1 MGVPSLAPQKQVQT
15 PSDYRKKEQEKDIV
29 SYRTRVKRI
38 DLLSSQIKFN
48 QTKNSFMNDTAK
60 STIELVR
67 DKSNN
72 KDLEFIKSKKNI

>member
-1 MGVPSLAPQKQVQT
+1 
-15 PSDYRKKEQEKDIV
+15 
-29 SYRTRVKRI
+29 
-38 DLLSSQIKFN
+38 
-48 QTKNSFMNDTAK
+48 MNDTAK